1 MRINEVLNSKNYITE
16 EDTMTLADVQVMY
29 GDDPEMMAAIQKA
42 KMLPKIKTWDQAID
56 KASAD
61 MRRNANKGQ
70 QAAPDR
76 QFATNRRAQGWDDET
91 HGHLRKQRAKQ
102 AAKTSNPISSD
113 GETGEITGALGKL
126 GKSVAAA
133 ASTIRH
139 GSMGDVGTAI
149 DRGKNVGKD
158 AMDTWN
164 VAAKTKRSKD
174 RGGVIGSR

>member
-76 QFATNRRAQGWDDET
+76 KFASNSRAKGWDDET
-91 HGHLRKQRAKQ
+91 HGHLRKAKAKA
-102 AAKTSNPISSD
+102 AAKAQKPMSGD
-113 GETGEITGALGKL
+113 GETGEINRAAGTFM
-126 GKSVAAA
+126 KSVGDAMD
-133 ASTIRH
+133 TIKH
-139 GSMGDVGTAI
+139 GSMGDINTAV
-149 DRGKNVGKD
+149 DRGKHVGKD
-158 AMDTWN
+158 GMELWN
-164 VAAKTKRSKD
+164 VTAKTKRSKD
-174 RGGVIGSR
+174 RGGNFGSR

>member
-1 MRINEVLNSKNYITE
+1 MRINEVLNSKYYITE

-56 KASAD
+56 KASAE
-61 MRRNANKGQ
+61 MRRLGKNTQTK
-70 QAAPDR
+70 PDR
-76 QFATNRRAQGWDDET
+76 EFATNRRAQGWDDET

-102 AAKTSNPISSD
+102 AAKEPKGMPTD
-113 GETGEITGALGKL
+113 GEAGEITGALGKL

-139 GSMGDVGTAI
+139 GSIGDVGTAI
-149 DRGKNVGKD
+149 DRGRNVGKD
-158 AMDTWN
+158 ALDTWN

>member
-56 KASAD
+56 KASAE
-61 MRRNANKGQ
+61 MRRLGNKQ
-70 QAAPDR
+70 QAKPDR
-76 QFATNRRAQGWDDET
+76 KFASNSRAQGWDDET

-102 AAKTSNPISSD
+102 AAKAKTPISTD
-113 GETGEITGALGKL
+113 GEAGEITGALGKL
-126 GKSVAAA
+126 GKSVGDAI
-133 ASTIRH
+133 STIRH
-139 GSMGDVGTAI
+139 GSIGDVGTAVN
-149 DRGKNVGKD
+149 RGRNVGKD
-158 AMDTWN
+158 AMSTWN

-174 RGGVIGSR
+174 RGGNLGS

>member
-56 KASAD
+56 KASAE
-61 MRRNANKGQ
+61 MRRAGNNQ
-70 QAAPDR
+70 QTKPDR

-102 AAKTSNPISSD
+102 AAKKKTPISTD
-113 GETGEITGALGKL
+113 GETGEIVGALGKL
-126 GKSVAAA
+126 GKSVADA

-139 GSMGDVGTAI
+139 GSIGDVGTAV
-149 DRGKNVGKD
+149 DRGRNVGKD